1 MVEMTDGTESRR
13 PIALVTGSSR
23 GLGAATAIQ
32 LAQDGYDL
40 SITYRSKES
49 EARAVADECEAAGAA
64 VQILH
69 LDLELPESISAC
81 CGAVADRF
89 GGLDVL
95 VANAAATSFRPLV
108 EAKRSHLERTFSISV
123 FGFHQLVL
131 ESLPLLRAH
140 GGGRIVAVSGADTR
154 TWIPGHGLL
163 AAAKAAMESMV
174 KYFACELGGEN
185 ITTIGISPGWMDG
198 DSIRMMLGPFYD
210 AAMDA
215 ERETHPMKTAVTATQ
230 AAEAIGLL
238 CRPEARWLN
247 GSIVESDGAGV
258 FAFAGR
264 YSVMGA
270 KVALSGGD
278 LANDAHAPSV
288 PKTT

>member
-1 MVEMTDGTESRR
+1 MTRAPDGRR
-13 PIALVTGSSR
+13 PVALVTGSSR
-23 GLGAATAIQ
+23 GLGAATAIH
-32 LAQDGYDL
+32 LAHDGYDL
-40 SITYRSKES
+40 AITYRSKES
-49 EARAVADECEAAGAA
+49 EAQAVAAECVQAGAT
-64 VQILH
+64 VEVIP
-69 LDLELPESISAC
+69 LDLEDPASITEC
-81 CGAVADRF
+81 CARVGERF

-95 VANAAATSFRPLV
+95 IANAAATSFRPLV
-108 EAKRSHLERTFSISV
+108 EAKRAHLERTFSISV

-131 ESLPLLRAH
+131 EVLPLLRAH

-163 AAAKAAMESMV
+163 AAAKAAMEAMV
-174 KYFACELGGEN
+174 KYFGCELGGEN

-210 AAMDA
+210 MAMDA
-215 ERETHPMKTAVTATQ
+215 ERETHPMKTAVSAAE

-264 YSVMGA
+264 YSVLGA
-270 KVALSGGD
+270 KLALAGGG
-278 LANDAHAPSV
+278 LADDAAAPSV
-288 PKTT
+288 PKPQ

>member
-1 MVEMTDGTESRR
+1 MSQTDVRAR
-13 PIALVTGSSR
+13 PLALVTGSSR

-32 LAQDGYDL
+32 LVADGYDL
-40 SITYRSKES
+40 VVTYRSKAV
-49 EARAVADECEAAGAA
+49 EAEAVAQECRVRGAQ
-64 VQILH
+64 VHIIE
-69 LDLELPESISAC
+69 LDLEDTASIDSCFA
-81 CGAVADRF
+81 AISDLDR
-89 GGLDVL
+89 GLDVL
-95 VANAAATSFRPLV
+95 VANAAATSFRPLI
-108 EAKRSHLERTFSISV
+108 EAKRSHLERTFAISV

-131 ESLPLLRAH
+131 GAIPLMRLN

-174 KYFACELGGEN
+174 KYFGCELAGEN

-198 DSIRMMLGPFYD
+198 DSIKMMLGPFYD
-210 AAMDA
+210 MAIDA
-215 ERETHPMKTAVTATQ
+215 ERETHPMKQAVTPAQ
-230 AAEAIGLL
+230 AAEAIALL
-238 CRPEARWLN
+238 CRPEAQWLN

-270 KVALSGGD
+270 KAALAGGAVAEH
-278 LANDAHAPSV
+278 AAAPSV
-288 PKTT
+288 PQNS